1 MRLLKKIQTKA
12 LVLCMIFLTLAF
24 AFLGMGFSHFSASAD
39 TEESE
44 IVYIDTAVEDI
55 AFTQHPTC
63 VFFGFKLSESD
74 YDDFGS
80 WEGDYAHTDTYNKYE
95 QYITSQLTY
104 WKNFSQINSEGARFD
119 QLYAYWSAGW
129 DTTAQAYPLP
139 PTQFANSVAH
149 RSTLAR
155 LEFGLT
161 FYIPAGTTFPSATY
175 VKNGCQGAPIMYRTV
190 EDKAFYYDGSKFQT
204 FSYAVSQTRKAAL
217 EEVNAIDYSVYQE
230 PELAEVRALV
240 KKVSEELNVSFT
252 KFAIQDTLSAFYAE
266 LDEIMTI
273 ADYQA
278 LAEKKTTAKSELLA
292 FFNGLEQELYETA
305 DWDKILSM
313 QSEYSALIDALG
325 SGEEVDAAVAGV
337 KFTVGSV
344 LTKEERAD
352 FAAYQATAIQRLE
365 DSFVETLYREQEREQ
380 GAAWLQEAKT
390 IIEQATTKDEVDSV
404 ELTYTARI
412 RELKTQ
418 AQWESEE
425 QQQNKPTDSTE
436 KEESSVDETPPKE
449 IGCGSPLNQ
458 AGIMLCAVMVAFM
471 VINKKKDGQRNEK

>member
-1 MRLLKKIQTKA
+1 MKTFSKIQTKA
-12 LVLCMIFLTLAF
+12 LVFCMTILMLVLA
-24 AFLGMGFSHFSASAD
+24 LMGIHFMPHTASAASN
-39 TEESE
+39 ESE

-63 VFFGFKLSESD
+63 VFFGFKLSGSD

-80 WEGDYAHTDTYNKYE
+80 WQGDYAGTSTFTRYE
-95 QYITSQLTY
+95 QYIASQLTY
-104 WKNFSQINSEGARFD
+104 WKNLSQMNSEGVTFD

-155 LEFGLT
+155 LEFGFT

-204 FSYAVSQTRKAAL
+204 FSYAVSQTRQVAI
-217 EEVNAIDYSVYQE
+217 EEVNAIDYDAYQE
-230 PELAEVRALV
+230 PERAEVRALV
-240 KKVSEELNVSFT
+240 EKVSEELNVSFT

-292 FFNGLEQELYETA
+292 FFNGLERDLYETA

-337 KFTVGSV
+337 KFTVGNV
-344 LTKEERAD
+344 LTKVERAD
-352 FAAYQATAIQRLE
+352 FAAYQEAAIQRLE
-365 DSFVETLYREQEREQ
+365 ASFVETLYREQERIQ

-390 IIEQATTKDEVDSV
+390 IIEQATTKNEVDSA

-412 RELKTQ
+412 SELKTQ

-425 QQQNKPTDSTE
+425 QQNKPSDSTE
-436 KEESSVDETPPKE
+436 KEESSVDEMPNE
-449 IGCGSPLNQ
+449 ESGCGSSLNQ
-458 AGIMLCAVMVAFM
+458 VGITLGMAIAALM